1 MKSFDWKTKFTN
13 KVWVLAFI
21 AALFVV
27 ISAILSAFGITID
40 LASIQG
46 KIVAIV
52 EAIFSL
58 LAVMGVVINPNTPG
72 VSDIPVTIKT
82 KDE

>member
-1 MKSFDWKTKFTN
+1 MKSFDWRTKFTN

-82 KDE
+82 KDK

>member
-1 MKSFDWKTKFTN
+1 MKSFDWRTKFTN

-40 LASIQG
+40 LVSIQG

-82 KDE
+82 KDK